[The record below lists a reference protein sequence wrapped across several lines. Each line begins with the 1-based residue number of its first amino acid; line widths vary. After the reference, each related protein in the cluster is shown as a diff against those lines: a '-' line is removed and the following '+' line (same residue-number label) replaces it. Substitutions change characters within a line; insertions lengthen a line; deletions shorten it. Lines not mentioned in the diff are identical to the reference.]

1 MSGNFVI
8 YCILE
13 DKMDNTNYTIKSIP
27 AEDRPQEKLLKY
39 GASVLTNSEL
49 IAVVLRT
56 GSKKENVIMLAQR
69 LLMED
74 GKGLRNI
81 SEGTLENFKKY
92 KGINNVKAAKLLA
105 VVELSKRISTL
116 KIDKIKITSPNDA
129 AIVMMEELRYCKKE
143 YFKIIILDTKN
154 NIIKVPQISEGSLN
168 SSIVHPREVFIEAIK
183 SSSSSI
189 ILVHNH
195 PSGEVEPSHEDIV
208 LTNRLV
214 ECGKIIGIKVIDH
227 IIIGDG
233 IFFSF
238 KEDGL
243 I

>member
-1 MSGNFVI
+1 
-8 YCILE
+8 
-13 DKMDNTNYTIKSIP
+13 MDNTNYTIKSIP

-39 GASVLTNSEL
+39 GASVLSNSEL

-56 GSKKENVIMLAQR
+56 GSKKENVIMLSQR

-105 VVELSKRISTL
+105 IAELSKRISTL

-195 PSGEVEPSHEDIV
+195 PSGEVGPSHEDIV

-233 IFFSF
+233 VFFSF
-238 KEDGL
+238 KEEGL